1 MFFCSY
7 VGNSK
12 IINPKL
18 KKQTANSTKKPFCK
32 KNANVLQRMQSV
44 SYILSITY
52 DTFCVFA
59 FLRFDF
65 HHRNAASLG
74 IVQVNLTLRSL
85 LCILMFHHRN
95 AASLG
100 ITQVNLALRSLLRI
114 LMFHHRNA
122 TSLGIT
128 QINLTLRSLLRILQN
143 GIIK

>member
-1 MFFCSY
+1 
-7 VGNSK
+7 
-12 IINPKL
+12 
-18 KKQTANSTKKPFCK
+18 
-32 KNANVLQRMQSV
+32 
-44 SYILSITY
+44 
-52 DTFCVFA
+52 
-59 FLRFDF
+59 
-65 HHRNAASLG
+65 
-74 IVQVNLTLRSL
+74 
-85 LCILMFHHRN
+85 LMFHHRN